1 MGGSVRG
8 LDETKGS
15 TMMNKKRWARI
26 GVIAA
31 AVLALI
37 GVSAPA
43 NAAPQQTWRPFGIT
57 QVSVF
62 HGVPATPVDVYVNGI
77 RALND
82 FQPGRFAGPYLLPSG
97 TYRLAITAADAPDD
111 RHPVI
116 GPVTVTFARNTSYT
130 VAAHLTA
137 AGAPTATVFTN
148 DLSKTPY
155 GQGRLVVRH
164 TAAAPAVDVLAG
176 GTPVIRSLTNPNQA
190 ALVLPAGTVN
200 AAVALAGTT
209 APVIGPATV
218 PVTSRTNTIVYA
230 WGSASAGNLTVAVQT
245 LRQGNLLSFPWM
257 TGRR

>member
-1 MGGSVRG
+1 
-8 LDETKGS
+8 
-15 TMMNKKRWARI
+15 MMRKRWWRI
-26 GVIAA
+26 GVISA

-37 GVSAPA
+37 GVSAAPA
-43 NAAPQQTWRPFGIT
+43 NAAPQQTWRSFGIS

-62 HGVPATPVDVYVNGI
+62 HGVPATPVDVYVNHI
-77 RALND
+77 RVLND
-82 FQPGRFAGPYLLPSG
+82 FQPGTFAGPYLLPSG
-97 TYRLAITAADAPDD
+97 TYRLAITAADAKNDSS
-111 RHPVI
+111 PVI

-137 AGAPTATVFTN
+137 AGAPTASVFTN

-200 AAVALAGTT
+200 ASVALAGTT
-209 APVIGPATV
+209 APVIGPAAV
-218 PVTSRTNTIVYA
+218 PVASRQNTIVYA

-245 LRQGNLLSFPWM
+245 LRQGSLLSFPWM
-257 TGRR
+257 IRH